1 MNALLRKHSAT
12 GIALLIATSVCMSA
26 LPLSAKAQSLEVSGW
41 IPYWASKSGANTAI
55 KNMDAFTEINP
66 FAYSVTSKGTLS
78 DTMKLTKSEW
88 KKLFRAA
95 EREDVRIIPTVMWSD
110 RANIDRIL
118 RDPALRAAHVKAI
131 VAEIEKKDFDGV
143 DIDYENKSADTRP
156 YFSLFLKDL
165 KAALKGK
172 MLACTIEARTPP
184 DSLYRV
190 VPANIEYA
198 NDYKEINKHC
208 DRVRLMAYDQQTAD
222 WKLNQAA
229 KGPYA
234 PLSDVA
240 WAKKVIDLAAKDISK
255 DKLVLGIPTY
265 GHEYEITVNPG
276 GTFGYKKLWAF
287 NPKYATDLA
296 KKQKLTPVR
305 ASSGELSFAYIP
317 KTSTAYRSKHAVSSG
332 TTTSAERAI
341 AQAQAYAK
349 ATGTSTTINM
359 LWWSDAGSIE
369 RKLDLVAASGL
380 KGVAIF
386 KVDGGADSKMWRLF

>member
-1 MNALLRKHSAT
+1 MTDLLRNYLAL
-12 GIALLIATSVCMSA
+12 GILAMLLVICIVPTRVH
-26 LPLSAKAQSLEVSGW
+26 AQTLEVAGW
-41 IPYWASKSGANTAI
+41 IPYWASKSGAATAT
-55 KNMDAFTEINP
+55 KNIDAFTELNP
-66 FAYSVTSKGTLS
+66 FAYSVTSKGALS

-95 EREDVRIIPTVMWSD
+95 EREGVRILPTVMWSD

-118 RDPALRAAHVKAI
+118 RDPSLRAAHVSNI
-131 VAEIEKKDFDGV
+131 VAAIEKNDFDGV

-190 VPANIEYA
+190 VPPTIEYA
-198 NDYKEINKHC
+198 NDFKEINRHC

-265 GHEYEITVNPG
+265 GHEYEITVNPSG
-276 GTFGYKKLWAF
+276 SFGYKKLWAL
-287 NPKYATDLA
+287 NPSYATSLA

-317 KTSTAYRSKHAVSSG
+317 RTSTAYKSKYAVSSG
-332 TTTSAERAI
+332 NTTSAERAI

-349 ATGTSTTINM
+349 ATGKPTTINM
-359 LWWSDAGSIE
+359 LWWTDAGSIE
-369 RKLDLVAASGL
+369 RKLDLARASGL
-380 KGVAIF
+380 AGVAIF
-386 KVDGGADSKMWRLF
+386 KVDGGADKNMWKLF